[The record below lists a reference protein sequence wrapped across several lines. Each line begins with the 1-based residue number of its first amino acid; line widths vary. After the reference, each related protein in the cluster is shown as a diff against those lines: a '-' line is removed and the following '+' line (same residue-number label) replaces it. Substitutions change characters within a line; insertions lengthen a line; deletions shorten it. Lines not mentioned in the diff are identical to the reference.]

1 MVIATDDCI
10 FCEIIKGELP
20 SRKLI
25 ETDHVIGILD
35 TVPATEGHCL
45 IIPKRHVKYWN
56 DMTYME
62 TAQVFNAA
70 RKVAKQ
76 LKNALKPE
84 YVCMFI
90 RGGRVKHTHVV
101 LFPSWEGDKLT
112 GFPQS
117 TLGTPKIDLDKLHD
131 KLKNNKSI

>member
-1 MVIATDDCI
+1 MIVMAMNDCI
-10 FCEIIKGELP
+10 FCKIIKGDLP

-35 TVPATEGHCL
+35 TIPAIEGHCL

-56 DMTYME
+56 DMTYTE

-70 RKVAKQ
+70 RKVAKRMENT
-76 LKNALKPE
+76 LKSD

-101 LFPSWEGDKLT
+101 LFPSYNGDKVT

-117 TLGTPKIDLDKLHD
+117 ALGTPDIDLDKLLE
-131 KLKNNKSI
+131 KLQEK

>member
-1 MVIATDDCI
+1 MATDDCI
-10 FCEIIKGELP
+10 FCKIIKGEMA

-25 ETDHVIGILD
+25 ETDDVIGILD
-35 TVPATEGHCL
+35 ILPATEGHCL

-56 DMTYME
+56 EMTYRE
-62 TAQVFNAA
+62 TAQVFNIAK
-70 RKVAKQ
+70 KVAVR
-76 LKNALKPE
+76 LKKALRSD

-101 LFPSWEGDKLT
+101 LFPSYEGDKLT

-117 TLGTPKIDLDKLHD
+117 ALGTPKIDLDRSLN
-131 KLKNNKSI
+131 KLKEG